1 MNPPSRFASPTA
13 SLDLN
18 ALLSPLRKRFWLSL
32 GIAILLHL
40 ILVALNPFQQQAQ
53 KAPRPLTTKV
63 VKRQPRL
70 TKALELRKIPKFKRQ
85 MIRREV
91 QMAKARMD
99 QVQATAAFSTRAII
113 ARATSPSQMQFVLPM
128 HPQSRHVVL
137 EPQMRMDVDLGIS
150 RTAENKIDMGLEMLD
165 VDAMD
170 TGRYRA
176 MVIQDPNDKQALK
189 GFIKLAR
196 VVSSSY
202 VAETQTNVVDGG
214 LNNQEIDI
222 LRDMLN
228 EWTGLQADFVGS
240 LTFDDDRL
248 LEVPIIIP
256 QGAPNEGDMENL
268 AHYLLA
274 GGFVMAEEF
283 DFDGIWTEV
292 LEKYGGL
299 VKGRDFYT
307 ERLPE
312 DHPVF
317 SAYFDL
323 RAGVAQGAT
332 RFDDPYYW
340 NVVKG
345 LYVKGRLAAIPRA
358 NSGIGGYLGF
368 ASDRDSTRI
377 LQFAVNTVIYALTQE
392 GSMTQRLMQ
401 IVH

>member
-1 MNPPSRFASPTA
+1 MRVAELVMAIAMAVF
-13 SLDLN
+13 SL
-18 ALLSPLRKRFWLSL
+18 LLMWKSTELPIGWIPGEGPGGGAFPFWLSL

-53 KAPRPLTTKV
+53 KAPRPLTTKF

-202 VAETQTNVVDGG
+202 VAETQTNVVDSG

-228 EWTGLQADFVGS
+228 EWTACRPTLRVVS
-240 LTFDDDRL
+240 PLTTTACWRCRSSSPR
-248 LEVPIIIP
+248 V
-256 QGAPNEGDMENL
+256 
-268 AHYLLA
+268 
-274 GGFVMAEEF
+274 
-283 DFDGIWTEV
+283 
-292 LEKYGGL
+292 
-299 VKGRDFYT
+299 
-307 ERLPE
+307 
-312 DHPVF
+312 HPTK
-317 SAYFDL
+317 A
-323 RAGVAQGAT
+323 R
-332 RFDDPYYW
+332 W
-340 NVVKG
+340 
-345 LYVKGRLAAIPRA
+345 
-358 NSGIGGYLGF
+358 
-368 ASDRDSTRI
+368 RI
-377 LQFAVNTVIYALTQE
+377 
-392 GSMTQRLMQ
+392 
-401 IVH
+401 